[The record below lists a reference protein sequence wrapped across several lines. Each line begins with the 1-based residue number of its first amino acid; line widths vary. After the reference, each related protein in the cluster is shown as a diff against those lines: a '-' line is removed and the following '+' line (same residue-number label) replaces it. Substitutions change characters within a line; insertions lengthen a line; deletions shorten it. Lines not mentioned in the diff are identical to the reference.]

1 MPEPV
6 VSANSG
12 SNHAVSLSAS
22 AKSLLDFEQKLDISL
37 LDSVIDCMYQGE
49 LQQQKAAQEILTT
62 LKVSD
67 FFIKFLVWFAV
78 SACDSFRENNV

>member
-1 MPEPV
+1 
-6 VSANSG
+6 
-12 SNHAVSLSAS
+12 
-22 AKSLLDFEQKLDISL
+22 
-37 LDSVIDCMYQGE
+37 MYQGE

-62 LKVSD
+62 LKVSE

>member
-6 VSANSG
+6 VSVSSG
-12 SNHAVSLSAS
+12 ANHAANLTTS

-62 LKVSD
+62 LKVCISYSVFKSRSNIRPIFD
-67 FFIKFLVWFAV
+67 I
-78 SACDSFRENNV
+78 